1 MNSTILL
8 VEDNPADAELA
19 IRAFQ
24 KNNFSHR
31 IVHLEDGQE
40 ALDYLYDAA
49 HEMPRLILL
58 DVKMP
63 KVNGIEVLRKL
74 KSDQKK
80 KVIPV
85 VMLTSSKE
93 DRDII
98 DSYQLGVNAYIVKP
112 VNFVQFTEA
121 VTQLGVFW
129 MVLNYP
135 PDKVFG

>member
-8 VEDNPADAELA
+8 VEDNSADAELA

-40 ALDYLYDAA
+40 ALNYLYDSVN
-49 HEMPRLILL
+49 ETPRLILL

-63 KVNGIEVLRKL
+63 KVDGIEVLRKL
-74 KSDQKK
+74 KSDENK

-93 DRDII
+93 ERDIS
-98 DSYQLGVNAYIVKP
+98 DSYSLGANAYIVKP
-112 VNFVQFTEA
+112 VNFTQFTDA
-121 VTQLGVFW
+121 VTQLGLFW
-129 MVLNYP
+129 MVLNHP
-135 PDKVFG
+135 PK

>member
-40 ALDYLYDAA
+40 ALNYLYDSVN
-49 HEMPRLILL
+49 ETPRLILL

-63 KVNGIEVLRKL
+63 KVDGIEVLRKL
-74 KSDQKK
+74 KSDENK

-93 DRDII
+93 ERDIC
-98 DSYQLGVNAYIVKP
+98 DSYSLGANAYIVKP
-112 VNFVQFTEA
+112 VNFTQFTDA
-121 VTQLGVFW
+121 VTQLGLFW
-129 MVLNYP
+129 MVLNHP
-135 PDKVFG
+135 PK

>member
-24 KNNFSHR
+24 KNNFTHH

-40 ALDYLYDAA
+40 ALNYLYDSVN
-49 HEMPRLILL
+49 EMPRLILL

-63 KVNGIEVLRKL
+63 RVDGIEVLRKL
-74 KSDQKK
+74 KSDENK

-93 DRDII
+93 ERDIS
-98 DSYQLGVNAYIVKP
+98 DSYSLGANAYIVKP
-112 VNFVQFTEA
+112 VNFTQFTDA
-121 VTQLGVFW
+121 VTQLGLFW
-129 MVLNYP
+129 MVLNHP
-135 PDKVFG
+135 PK